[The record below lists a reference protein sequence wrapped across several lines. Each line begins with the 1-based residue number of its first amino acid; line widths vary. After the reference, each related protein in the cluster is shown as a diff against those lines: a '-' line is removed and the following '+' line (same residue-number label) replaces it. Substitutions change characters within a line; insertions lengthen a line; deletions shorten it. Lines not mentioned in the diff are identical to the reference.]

1 MKMLQS
7 YLSEAKQEY
16 SNGLSESVE
25 LNGVA
30 KFLRSFTRAQV
41 RARQVINT
49 VNPPP
54 ASPEEL

>member
-30 KFLRSFTRAQV
+30 KSLRSFTRAQV